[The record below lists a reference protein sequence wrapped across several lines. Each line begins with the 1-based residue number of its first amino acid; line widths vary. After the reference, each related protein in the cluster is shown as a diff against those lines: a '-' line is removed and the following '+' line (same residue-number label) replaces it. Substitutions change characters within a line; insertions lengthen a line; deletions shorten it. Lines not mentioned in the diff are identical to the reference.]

1 MTFGSYLLLV
11 PVLCVALI
19 RGYIIFRR
27 RSDLAMREFLRRSMP
42 VWEVQRYL
50 AEEHQYMADF
60 RAEIRRE
67 AVARGIPLSWE
78 LEEALRGERRP
89 EDLSDADY
97 DAVYPAV
104 EAVDKRRRQR
114 DEAYGIDAGLPFGS
128 DPVC

>member
-1 MTFGSYLLLV
+1 
-11 PVLCVALI
+11 
-19 RGYIIFRR
+19 
-27 RSDLAMREFLRRSMP
+27 MREFLRRSMP

-50 AEEHQYMADF
+50 SEEQRHMADF

-78 LEEALRGERRP
+78 LEEALRGERSP
-89 EDLSDADY
+89 KDLSDADY

-114 DEAYGIDAGLPFGS
+114 DEAYGIDAALPFGS